1 MVNIPTVSKVFAQ
14 KNHSTSI
21 IYINTTYIGIRNNF
35 KQRFSPKQQTGV
47 TMLNTQKAEAF
58 PRSQP
63 RSSGHKRVQKENVYD
78 AIKQR
83 AAAMDIALTKERLEV
98 VDFVLDFYAH
108 CEDCRNARQL
118 MKVMDQEFAEKGGK
132 KYLYRLFPQGPLSQ
146 IHELTNL
153 PDLRNQVDNGFGTSY

>member
-1 MVNIPTVSKVFAQ
+1 
-14 KNHSTSI
+14 
-21 IYINTTYIGIRNNF
+21 
-35 KQRFSPKQQTGV
+35 
-47 TMLNTQKAEAF
+47 MLNTQAAEAF

-63 RSSGHKRVQKENVYD
+63 RNSGHQRVQKENVYD
-78 AIKQR
+78 GIKKR
-83 AAAMDIALTKERLEV
+83 AATMKIELTEERLEV

-118 MKVMDQEFAEKGGK
+118 MKVMDQEFTKQGGK

-146 IHELTNL
+146 IHELTDL

>member
-1 MVNIPTVSKVFAQ
+1 
-14 KNHSTSI
+14 
-21 IYINTTYIGIRNNF
+21 
-35 KQRFSPKQQTGV
+35 
-47 TMLNTQKAEAF
+47 MLNTQQNEAF

-63 RSSGHKRVQKENVYD
+63 RSTGHQRVQKEDVYD
-78 AIKQR
+78 AIKKR
-83 AAAMDIALTKERLEV
+83 ATTMNIELTKERLEV

-118 MKVMDQEFAEKGGK
+118 MNVMDQEFAAQGGK